1 VSNKA
6 GNYKDKQ
13 FKSGGG
19 KMKERCSFCGTEESD
34 AVLLIGKR
42 NQNAYICETC
52 WKTVGMLMGK
62 APKLTRCGD
71 NTVRKEPER
80 NNNWGSLSPVKIK
93 QNLDQYIIGQDHAKK
108 VLSVAVYNH
117 YKSLDAMKEETDKN
131 GKTEVEKS
139 NILMVG
145 PTGVGK
151 TAIIR
156 ALAKMLQV
164 PFAISDATTMTSSGY
179 VGDDPDT
186 CIQRLLQAAEGDV
199 KKAETGIVYIDEID
213 KIACKGD
220 SRSHRDIGG
229 ECVQQ
234 ALLKI
239 IEGSVVDGVWDDN
252 NGEPVSV
259 DTSHILFIVGGAFA
273 GIDGIIRERIIEPET
288 RHPAGFCSEDR
299 QKPDKQ
305 DNRDV
310 SFNSVIDRVMQEDL
324 HEFGMIPEL
333 LGRLPVI
340 APLHELGREDYCRIL
355 TEPRNALVK
364 QYQEIFRR
372 DNIDLAFSS
381 DALEAIADKA
391 VQSGTGARG
400 LRSIMEQVL
409 LDKMYNI
416 RENQTGTRLL
426 VTSAEVLNISSHSAR
441 QQNVC

>member
-1 VSNKA
+1 
-6 GNYKDKQ
+6 
-13 FKSGGG
+13 
-19 KMKERCSFCGTEESD
+19 MKERCSFCGAEESD

-62 APKLTRCGD
+62 APKLTRHRD
-71 NTVRKEPER
+71 NTVRNEPER
-80 NNNWGSLSPVKIK
+80 NNNRGSLSPVKIK
-93 QNLDQYIIGQDHAKK
+93 QHLDQYIIGQDYAKK

-117 YKSLDAMKEETDKN
+117 YKSLEATKEETDKN
-131 GKTEVEKS
+131 GTTEVEKS
-139 NILMVG
+139 NILMLG

-164 PFAISDATTMTSSGY
+164 PFAISDATTMTASGY

-186 CIQRLLQAAEGDV
+186 CIRRLLQAAEGDV

-220 SRSHRDIGG
+220 SRSHRDVGG

-252 NGEPVSV
+252 NGESVSI
-259 DTSHILFIVGGAFA
+259 DTRRILFIVGGAFA
-273 GIDGIIRERIIEPET
+273 GIDGIIRERITEPET
-288 RHPAGFCSEDR
+288 RHPAGFCSEDG
-299 QKPDKQ
+299 QKQDKQ

-310 SFNSVIDRVMQEDL
+310 SFNNVIDRVVQEDL

-340 APLHELGREDYCRIL
+340 APLHELEREDFCRIL

-391 VQSGTGARG
+391 MKSGTGARG

-416 RENQTGTRLL
+416 RENTAGSRLL

>member
-1 VSNKA
+1 
-6 GNYKDKQ
+6 
-13 FKSGGG
+13 
-19 KMKERCSFCGTEESD
+19 MKERCSFCGTEESD
-34 AVLLIGKR
+34 AVLLIGRR

-62 APKLTRCGD
+62 APKLTRRRN
-71 NTVRKEPER
+71 NTVRNEPGK
-80 NNNWGSLSPVKIK
+80 NNHWSSLSPVKIK
-93 QNLDQYIIGQDHAKK
+93 QHLDQYIIGQDHAKK

-117 YKSLDAMKEETDKN
+117 YKSLDATKEETDKN

-139 NILMVG
+139 NILMLG

-151 TAIIR
+151 TAIIK

-164 PFAISDATTMTSSGY
+164 PFAISDATTMTASGY

-252 NGEPVSV
+252 NGGPVSV

-273 GIDGIIRERIIEPET
+273 GIESIIRDRIIEPET
-288 RHPAGFCSEDR
+288 RHPAGFCSEDG
-299 QKPDKQ
+299 QKQDKQ

-381 DALEAIADKA
+381 DALEAIADRA
-391 VQSGTGARG
+391 MQSGTGARG

-409 LDKMYNI
+409 LDKMYTI
-416 RENQTGTRLL
+416 RENTAGSRLL
-426 VTSAEVLNISSHSAR
+426 VTRAEVLNTSSHSAR